1 MIWVVRRPVAT
12 WMIAIA
18 LLVFG
23 WVSYQRLPLN
33 LMPDLSYPTIT
44 VRTAADG
51 YAPEEV
57 ESQVS
62 QRIEESVATTPGLSK
77 LESRSKANGSDVI
90 LSFQWGTEMDQ
101 AIQNVREQLQVTQ
114 LPDDVERPLI
124 LRYDPTLDPIIRIA
138 LSKPV
143 EGSKEGTLAELRQLA
158 ERLLKKDLEAMD
170 GVAAVRIRGGFESE
184 TQVLVREDWL
194 MARQVTIEQVI
205 QTLQAENVNIP
216 GGSILEGRREY
227 LVRTLNAFQTV
238 EDIRAIKIRR
248 ADGVEIRLD
257 EVAEIKE
264 AYKERQ
270 VLSRLGGQEAVELE
284 IYKAADANIV
294 SIANQIKKRIGNP
307 EEIAQKKAMEQSM
320 ATQKGSRSSKGRR
333 GGRGRGG
340 RGGRGG
346 SEGSSKTIL
355 ETLPKDVSLTILED
369 QAIFIESA
377 INNLRSTAVLGA
389 ILAVIILFLFLKNFR
404 ATAIIGA
411 AIPMSIVVTFIP
423 MYLYDVSLNL
433 MSLGGLALGIGMLVD
448 NAVVALENIQVHLDN
463 GSDRKTAASE
473 GIKEVVTAIVSS
485 TLTTISV
492 FLPITFVEGVAGQ
505 IFGDLSLAVVF
516 SLMAS
521 LAVAIYF
528 VPMLAA
534 SEFAVGGAPSMTSFR
549 NRWTAISAFRSDFTT
564 LSGWQKWTWLLW
576 GVPRLIL
583 HLSLNLLS
591 VLFIYPTLGL
601 LWILFRLTGLVLPT
615 VQSLLLWFADRFG
628 KLYSVLDGIYQ
639 RWLPS
644 ILKRPSTIIAVV
656 ALSVLGAGWIGS
668 GLGATLIPEMKQG
681 RFAVDIELPI
691 GTPLSDTAQKSLT
704 LEQRLQSVEG
714 IENIYAIVGA
724 DSRVNARSGAG
735 EHSIRYLISTKGA
748 EIDEDEV
755 LSQTRKQI
763 EEFAQ
768 DSWKIGISRPAIFS
782 FDNPLELV
790 LYGLD
795 LNTLRRT
802 SEGLQ
807 DGMANID
814 SIKDVQNSMRAG
826 YPEIQIQYDRKLLR
840 QYNLST
846 SNAAQMVKSKVQGQK
861 ASTLSFGD
869 ERIDLTVRLV
879 EQDRQNIEK
888 LKSIN
893 INPAITPP
901 IPLSSVATFVET
913 EGPSEI
919 RRIDQQRA
927 AVLSANMEG
936 FDLSGA
942 TEDVQA
948 LLDTLDDTIQWEF
961 AGQSKEMGE
970 SLQSMQFALA
980 LAIFLVYV
988 IMASAFES
996 ILHPF
1001 VILFSVPLAIVGV
1014 IGGLWLL
1021 NMPISVISLI
1031 GTIVLA
1037 GVVVNNAI
1045 VLVDTI
1051 NRKRAEGL
1059 DKDTA
1064 IAEASKLRLRPIAIT
1079 TLTTVLGLLPLA
1091 LGYGEG
1097 AEIQQPLAWTIIA
1110 GLLSSTLLTLVVI
1123 PIVYKLLTQVF
1134 ERTTSVEEPAQ

>member
-90 LSFQWGTEMDQ
+90 LSFNWGTEMDQ

-114 LPDDVERPLI
+114 LADDVDRPLI

-138 LSKPV
+138 LSKPIQ
-143 EGSKEGTLAELRQLA
+143 GSKAGTLADLRQVA
-158 ERLLKKDLEAMD
+158 ERLIKKDLEAMD
-170 GVAAVRIRGGFESE
+170 GVAAVRIRGGFEAE
-184 TQVLVREDWL
+184 TQVLVHEDWL
-194 MARQVTIEQVI
+194 KARNVTIEQVI

-238 EDIRAIKIRR
+238 EDVRSIKIRR
-248 ADGVEIRLD
+248 SDGVEVRLD

-264 AYKERQ
+264 DYKERQ
-270 VLSRLGGQEAVELE
+270 VLSRLDGQEAVELE

-294 SIANQIKKRIGNP
+294 SIANQIKQRIGDP
-307 EEIAQKKAMEQSM
+307 EEIAQKKAMQASQPN
-320 ATQKGSRSSKGRR
+320 AQPQGRKGR
-333 GGRGRGG
+333 GGRDGKGG
-340 RGGRGG
+340 RGGRGSG
-346 SEGSSKTIL
+346 DVSSKTIL
-355 ETLPKDVSLTILED
+355 ETLPKDVSLTVLED
-369 QAIFIESA
+369 QAVFIEA
-377 INNLRSTAVLGA
+377 ALDNLRSTAVLGA
-389 ILAVIILFLFLKNFR
+389 LLAVVILFLFLKNFR

-448 NAVVALENIQVHLDN
+448 NAVVALENIQVHLDR

-516 SLMAS
+516 SLLAS
-521 LAVAIYF
+521 LGVAVYF

-534 SEFAVGGAPSMTSFR
+534 SEFRIQGTQSVGSFKS
-549 NRWTAISAFRSDFTT
+549 RWTAIDGFRND
-564 LSGWQKWTWLLW
+564 LNQLNGIQKLVWLIW
-576 GVPRLIL
+576 GIPRLVL
-583 HLSLNLLS
+583 HLILNLLS
-591 VLFIYPTLGL
+591 ILLVYPLLGL
-601 LWILFRLTGLVLPT
+601 FWVGFKLIRVVIPPIQSVLLVLAE
-615 VQSLLLWFADRFG
+615 QFG
-628 KLYSVLDGIYQ
+628 GLYSVLDRFYQ
-639 RWLPS
+639 GWLPA
-644 ILKRPSTIIAVV
+644 ILKRPSTVIAIV
-656 ALSVLGAGWIGS
+656 ALTVVGSGWIGS
-668 GLGATLIPEMKQG
+668 NLGATLLPEMKQG

-691 GTPLSDTAQKSLT
+691 GTPLSQTAATSLDIERTLQK
-704 LEQRLQSVEG
+704 VEG
-714 IENIYAIVGA
+714 IEHVYAIVGA

-735 EHSIRYLISTKGA
+735 EHSIRYLISTTMN
-748 EIDEDEV
+748 EEQVI
-755 LSQTRKQI
+755 TRTRGNI
-763 EEFAQ
+763 EGIAQ
-768 DSWKIGISRPAIFS
+768 NTWKVGISRPAIFS
-782 FDNPLELV
+782 FDNPLELI
-790 LYGLD
+790 LYAKD
-795 LNTLRRT
+795 LGTLRQT
-802 SEGLQ
+802 SESLKT
-807 DGMANID
+807 GMEQLPI
-814 SIKDVQNSMRAG
+814 IKDVQNSMRAG
-826 YPEIQIQYDRKLLR
+826 YPEIQIEYDRELLR

-846 SNAAQMVKSKVQGQK
+846 QTAAQMVKSKVQGQK
-861 ASTLSFGD
+861 ASSLSYGD
-869 ERIDLTVRLV
+869 ERIDLTVRLK
-879 EQDRQNIEK
+879 EEDRQNISK

-893 INPAITPP
+893 INPTINPA
-901 IPLSSVATFVET
+901 IPLSSVATFTET

-927 AVLSANMEG
+927 AVISANMNG

-942 TEDVQA
+942 TSEVQG
-948 LLDTLDDTIQWEF
+948 LLDGLDDSIQWEF

-970 SLQSMQFALA
+970 SLTSMQFALG

-1014 IGGLWLL
+1014 IFGLYFLQ
-1021 NMPISVISLI
+1021 MPISVISLI

-1051 NRKRAEGL
+1051 NRKRSEGL
-1059 DKDTA
+1059 DKDSA
-1064 IAEASKLRLRPIAIT
+1064 IYEAAKLRLRPIAIT

-1110 GLLSSTLLTLVVI
+1110 GLLSSTILTLVII
-1123 PIVYKLLTQVF
+1123 PIVYKTLTQIF
-1134 ERTTSVEEPAQ
+1134 ERPTTEVALEEAQ

>member
-62 QRIEESVATTPGLSK
+62 QRIEEAVATTPGLSK

-170 GVAAVRIRGGFESE
+170 GVAAVRIRGGFEAE

-238 EDIRAIKIRR
+238 DDIRAIKIRR
-248 ADGVEIRLD
+248 SDGVEIRLD

-294 SIANQIKKRIGNP
+294 GIANQIKKRIGNP

-320 ATQKGSRSSKGRR
+320 GTQSSSRSSKGRR
-333 GGRGRGG
+333 GGRGRG
-340 RGGRGG
+340 RGG
-346 SEGSSKTIL
+346 SESSKTIL

-377 INNLRSTAVLGA
+377 INNLRSTAILGA

-534 SEFAVGGAPSMTSFR
+534 SEFTVGGQPSMTSFR
-549 NRWTAISAFRSDFTT
+549 SRWTAIAAFRSDFSV

-576 GVPRLIL
+576 GVPRLLL

-591 VLFIYPTLGL
+591 VLFIYPTLGI
-601 LWILFRLTGLVLPT
+601 LWIVFTLGSATLPF
-615 VQSLLLWFADRFG
+615 VQSLLLWFAERFG
-628 KLYSVLDGIYQ
+628 GLYGILDGIYQ
-639 RWLPS
+639 NWLPS
-644 ILKRPSTIIAVV
+644 ILKRPSTVIAVV
-656 ALSVLGAGWIGS
+656 ALSVVGAGWIGS
-668 GLGATLIPEMKQG
+668 GLGATLLPEMKQG

-691 GTPLSDTAQKSLT
+691 GTPLSETAQKSLA
-704 LEQRLQSVEG
+704 LEQRLQNVEG
-714 IENIYAIVGA
+714 IEHVYAIVGA

-735 EHSIRYLISTKGA
+735 EHSIRYLVSINGT
-748 EIDEDEV
+748 EINEDEV
-755 LSQTRKQI
+755 LSATRQQL
-763 EEFAQ
+763 EEVAQ
-768 DSWKIGISRPAIFS
+768 DSWKVGISRPAIFS

-790 LYGLD
+790 LYGRD

-802 SEGLQ
+802 SEGLR

-869 ERIDLTVRLV
+869 ERIDLTVRLM
-879 EQDRQNIEK
+879 EQDRQNIDK

-893 INPAITPP
+893 INPVITPP

-942 TEDVQA
+942 TKDVQS
-948 LLDTLDDTIQWEF
+948 LLSTLDATIQWEF

-1014 IGGLWLL
+1014 IAGLWLL

-1051 NRKRAEGL
+1051 NRKRTEGL

-1064 IAEASKLRLRPIAIT
+1064 IAEAAKLRLRPIAIT

-1123 PIVYKLLTQVF
+1123 PIVYKLLTQIF
-1134 ERTTSVEEPAQ
+1134 EDATVATEEPAQ

>member
-44 VRTAADG
+44 VRTSADG

-90 LSFQWGTEMDQ
+90 LSFNWGTEMDQ
-101 AIQNVREQLQVTQ
+101 AIQNVREQLQITQ
-114 LPDDVERPLI
+114 FPEDVERPLI
-124 LRYDPTLDPIIRIA
+124 LRYDPTLDPIIRVA
-138 LSKPV
+138 LSKPI
-143 EGSKEGTLAELRQLA
+143 EGSKASTLADLRQTA
-158 ERLLKKDLEAMD
+158 ERLIKKDLEAMN
-170 GVAAVRIRGGFESE
+170 GVAAVRIRGGFEPE

-194 MARQVTIEQVI
+194 QARNVTIDQVI
-205 QTLQAENVNIP
+205 QTLQSENVNIP

-227 LVRTLNAFQTV
+227 LVRTLNAFQNVT
-238 EDIRAIKIRR
+238 DIREIKIRR
-248 ADGVEIRLD
+248 SDGVEIRLD
-257 EVAEIKE
+257 EVAEIRE
-264 AYKERQ
+264 GYKERQ
-270 VLSRLGGQEAVELE
+270 VLSRLDGQESVELE
-284 IYKAADANIV
+284 IYKSADANIV
-294 SIANQIKKRIGNP
+294 SIANQIKARIGNP
-307 EEIAQKKAMEQSM
+307 QDASFKKAISDAQYAINQEQKSWEWGYQDDSLD
-320 ATQKGSRSSKGRR
+320 TGN
-333 GGRGRGG
+333 
-340 RGGRGG
+340 
-346 SEGSSKTIL
+346 KTIR
-355 ETLPKDVSLTILED
+355 ESLPEDVSLTILED

-377 INNLRSTAVLGA
+377 LNNLRSTAFLGA
-389 ILAVIILFLFLKNFR
+389 LLAVVILFLFLRDFR

-473 GIKEVVTAIVSS
+473 GIREVATASVSS

-516 SLMAS
+516 SLLAS
-521 LAVAIYF
+521 LGVAIYF

-534 SEFAVGGAPSMTSFR
+534 SEFSLQGQQSIGALRSK
-549 NRWTAISAFRSDFTT
+549 WTAVHTFKADFVS
-564 LSGWQKWTWLLW
+564 LSGWKKWLWLLW
-576 GVPRLIL
+576 GLPRFGLHLFLNVLSICTVYPFFGSVWLFFRCLDLIL
-583 HLSLNLLS
+583 P
-591 VLFIYPTLGL
+591 PTRGIL
-601 LWILFRLTGLVLPT
+601 LWV
-615 VQSLLLWFADRFG
+615 ADQFN
-628 KLYSVLDGIYQ
+628 KLYQQIHNVYR
-639 RWLPS
+639 RWIPS
-644 ILKRPSTIIAVV
+644 ILHRPSTVIAIV
-656 ALSVLGAGWIGS
+656 ALVVVGS
-668 GLGATLIPEMKQG
+668 GWLGSKLGATLLPEMKQG
-681 RFAVDIELPI
+681 RFSVDVELPI
-691 GTPLSDTAQKSLT
+691 GTPLAQTATTSLA
-704 LEQRLQSVEG
+704 LEKQIQDIEG
-714 IENIYAIVGA
+714 IEHVYAIVGA
-724 DSRVNARSGAG
+724 DSRVNGRSGAG
-735 EHSIRYLISTKGA
+735 EHSIRYLISTFSN
-748 EIDEDEV
+748 EDLV
-755 LSQTRKQI
+755 TAKTRSAI
-763 EEFAQ
+763 ENLAQ
-768 DSWKIGISRPAIFS
+768 DTWKIGISKPAIFS

-790 LYGLD
+790 LFAKD
-795 LNTLRRT
+795 LRILRETSDTLR
-802 SEGLQ
+802 Q
-807 DGMANID
+807 KMASLD
-814 SIKDVQNSMRAG
+814 SIKDVQGSMRAG
-826 YPEIQIQYDRKLLR
+826 YPEIQIQYDRHLLR

-846 SNAAQMVKSKVQGQK
+846 SNAAQVVKRKVQGQK

-869 ERIDLTVRLV
+869 ERIDLTVRLM
-879 EQDRQNIEK
+879 EQDRQNINR
-888 LKSIN
+888 LKNIN
-893 INPAITPP
+893 INPAITPA
-901 IPLSSVATFVET
+901 IPLASVASFSET

-927 AVLSANMEG
+927 AVISANIEG
-936 FDLSGA
+936 FDLSRVTA
-942 TEDVQA
+942 DVQD
-948 LLDTLDDTIQWEF
+948 LLFGLDDSVQWQF
-961 AGQSKEMGE
+961 SGQSKEMGE
-970 SLQSMQFALA
+970 SLTSMQFALG

-1014 IGGLWLL
+1014 IFGLWLL
-1021 NMPISVISLI
+1021 QMPISVISLI

-1051 NRKRAEGL
+1051 NRKRTQGL

-1064 IAEASKLRLRPIAIT
+1064 IFEAANLRLRPIAIT

-1097 AEIQQPLAWTIIA
+1097 SEIQQPLAWTIIA
-1110 GLLSSTLLTLVVI
+1110 GLLSSTILTLVII
-1123 PIVYKLLTQVF
+1123 PIVYKLLTQIF
-1134 ERTTSVEEPAQ
+1134 ERTPVLDIQS

>member
-138 LSKPV
+138 LSKPI
-143 EGSKEGTLAELRQLA
+143 EGSKEGTLADLRQIA
-158 ERLLKKDLEAMD
+158 ERLIKKDLEAMD
-170 GVAAVRIRGGFESE
+170 GVAAVRIRGGFEAE

-238 EDIRAIKIRR
+238 DDIRNIKIRR

-257 EVAEIKE
+257 EVAEIQE
-264 AYKERQ
+264 DYKERQ
-270 VLSRLGGQEAVELE
+270 VLSRLDGQEAVELE

-294 SIANQIKKRIGNP
+294 SIANQIKARIGDP
-307 EEIAQKKAMEQSM
+307 EEIAKKKAMAKQSPPSSS
-320 ATQKGSRSSKGRR
+320 SRGK
-333 GGRGRGG
+333 RGRGG
-340 RGGRGG
+340 RGGRGRG
-346 SEGSSKTIL
+346 ADSGDVSSKTIL
-355 ETLPKDVSLTILED
+355 ETLPSEVSLTVLED
-369 QAIFIESA
+369 QAVFIEAA

-389 ILAVIILFLFLKNFR
+389 FLAVVILFLFLKNFR

-463 GSDRKTAASE
+463 GSNRKDAASE

-516 SLMAS
+516 SLLAS
-521 LAVAIYF
+521 LGVAIYF

-534 SEFAVGGAPSMTSFR
+534 SEFAIESTQSIGSFR
-549 NRWTAISAFRSDFTT
+549 DRWGSVQSFKEDFRKLT
-564 LSGWQKWTWLLW
+564 GWKKWLWLLW
-576 GVPRLIL
+576 GIPRFAL
-583 HLSLNLLS
+583 HLLLNIIS
-591 VLFIYPTLGL
+591 VLMLYPILATLWVSFTLKDFIVPP
-601 LWILFRLTGLVLPT
+601 I
-615 VQSLLLWFADRFG
+615 QKLLLWFAEMFGGFYTILDRF
-628 KLYSVLDGIYQ
+628 YQ

-644 ILKRPSTIIAVV
+644 ILRRPSTVIALVALAVV
-656 ALSVLGAGWIGS
+656 GS
-668 GLGATLIPEMKQG
+668 GWVGSNLGATLLPEMKQG
-681 RFAVDIELPI
+681 RFSVDIDLPI
-691 GTPLSDTAQKSLT
+691 GTPLSETAQKSLQ
-704 LEQRLQSVEG
+704 LEQQIERIDG
-714 IENIYAIVGA
+714 IEHVYAIVGA
-724 DSRVNARSGAG
+724 DSRVSARSGAG
-735 EHSIRYLISTKGA
+735 EHSLRYLISTTDNEDLVMRNTRKT
-748 EIDEDEV
+748 IDE
-755 LSQTRKQI
+755 I
-763 EEFAQ
+763 AQ
-768 DSWKIGISRPAIFS
+768 PTWKVGISRPAIFS
-782 FDNPLELV
+782 FDNPLELI
-790 LYGLD
+790 LYGKD

-802 SEGLQ
+802 SDNLRDNMTQ
-807 DGMANID
+807 LDA
-814 SIKDVQNSMRAG
+814 IKDVQNSMRAG
-826 YPEIQIQYDRKLLR
+826 YPEIQIQYDRELLR

-846 SNAAQMVKSKVQGQK
+846 SNAAQIVKNKVQGQK

-869 ERIDLTVRLV
+869 ERIDLTVRLI

-888 LKSIN
+888 LKNIN
-893 INPAITPP
+893 INPSITPS

-927 AVLSANMEG
+927 AVISANMDG

-942 TEDVQA
+942 TDEVTT
-948 LLDTLDDTIQWEF
+948 LLSDLEDTIQWEF

-1014 IGGLWLL
+1014 IAGLWLL
-1021 NMPISVISLI
+1021 DLPISVISLI
-1031 GTIVLA
+1031 GTIVLS

-1051 NRKRAEGL
+1051 NRKRKQGL

-1064 IAEASKLRLRPIAIT
+1064 ISEAAKLRLRPIAIT

-1123 PIVYKLLTQVF
+1123 PIVYKLLTQIF
-1134 ERTTSVEEPAQ
+1134 ERPSSTYMEETP

>member
-1 MIWVVRRPVAT
+1 VIWVVRRPVAT

-138 LSKPV
+138 LSKPI
-143 EGSKEGTLAELRQLA
+143 EGSKEGTLADLRQIA
-158 ERLLKKDLEAMD
+158 ERLIKKDLEAMD
-170 GVAAVRIRGGFESE
+170 GVAAVRIRGGFEAE
-184 TQVLVREDWL
+184 TQVLVREDWM
-194 MARQVTIEQVI
+194 MARQVTIDQVI

-238 EDIRAIKIRR
+238 DDIRNIKIRR
-248 ADGVEIRLD
+248 TDGVEIRLD

-264 AYKERQ
+264 GYKERQ
-270 VLSRLGGQEAVELE
+270 VLSRLDGQEAVELE

-294 SIANQIKKRIGNP
+294 SIANQIKARIGDP
-307 EEIAQKKAMEQSM
+307 EEIAKKKAIAEQSPSSSNGRG
-320 ATQKGSRSSKGRR
+320 KRSGNRGRK
-333 GGRGRGG
+333 GRGRGG
-340 RGGRGG
+340 PDSGDV
-346 SEGSSKTIL
+346 SSKTIL
-355 ETLPKDVSLTILED
+355 ETLPSEVSLTVLED
-369 QAIFIESA
+369 QAVFIESA

-389 ILAVIILFLFLKNFR
+389 FLAVVILFLFLKNFR

-423 MYLYDVSLNL
+423 MYIYDVSLNL

-463 GSDRKTAASE
+463 GSSRKDAASE

-492 FLPITFVEGVAGQ
+492 FLPITFVEGIAGQ

-516 SLMAS
+516 SLLAS
-521 LAVAIYF
+521 LGVAIYF

-534 SEFAVGGAPSMTSFR
+534 SEFTIESTQSIASFR
-549 NRWTAISAFRSDFTT
+549 ERWTSVQSFKEDFSKLT
-564 LSGWQKWTWLLW
+564 GWHKWLWLLW
-576 GVPRLIL
+576 GIPRFAL
-583 HLSLNLLS
+583 HLLLNIIAVVML
-591 VLFIYPTLGL
+591 YPILGTLWVVFKLQGFVVPP
-601 LWILFRLTGLVLPT
+601 IQKV
-615 VQSLLLWFADRFG
+615 LLWFAEIFG
-628 KLYSVLDGIYQ
+628 GFYAVLDRAYQ

-644 ILKRPSTIIAVV
+644 ILLRPSTVIATV
-656 ALSVLGAGWIGS
+656 ALAVIGS
-668 GLGATLIPEMKQG
+668 GWVGSRLGATLLPEMKQG
-681 RFAVDIELPI
+681 RFSVDIDLPI
-691 GTPLSDTAQKSLT
+691 GTPLMETAQKSLQI
-704 LEQRLQSVEG
+704 EQQIERIDG
-714 IENIYAIVGA
+714 IEHVYAIVGA
-724 DSRVNARSGAG
+724 DSRVSARSGAG
-735 EHSIRYLISTKGA
+735 EHSIRYLISTT
-748 EIDEDEV
+748 ENEEVVMTDTRNSIDEM
-755 LSQTRKQI
+755 
-763 EEFAQ
+763 AQ
-768 DSWKIGISRPAIFS
+768 STWKVGVSRPAIFS
-782 FDNPLELV
+782 FDNPLELI
-790 LYGLD
+790 LYGKD

-802 SEGLQ
+802 SDNLRDNMTQ
-807 DGMANID
+807 LDA
-814 SIKDVQNSMRAG
+814 IKDVQNSMRAG
-826 YPEIQIQYDRKLLR
+826 YPEIQIQYDRELLR

-869 ERIDLTVRLV
+869 ERIDLTVRLI
-879 EQDRQNIEK
+879 ERDRQNIEK
-888 LKSIN
+888 LKNIN
-893 INPAITPP
+893 INPTITPA

-927 AVLSANMEG
+927 AVISANIDG

-942 TEDVQA
+942 TDDVQA
-948 LLDTLDDTIQWEF
+948 LLSDLEDSIQWEF

-1014 IGGLWLL
+1014 IAGLWLL
-1021 NMPISVISLI
+1021 ELPISVISLI
-1031 GTIVLA
+1031 GTIVLS

-1051 NRKRAEGL
+1051 NRKRAQGL

-1064 IAEASKLRLRPIAIT
+1064 ISEAAKLRLRPIAIT

-1110 GLLSSTLLTLVVI
+1110 GLLSSTLLTLIVI
-1123 PIVYKLLTQVF
+1123 PIVYKLLTQMF
-1134 ERTTSVEEPAQ
+1134 ERPNIINVEDAQ

>member
-114 LPDDVERPLI
+114 LADDVERPLI

-138 LSKPV
+138 LSKPI
-143 EGSKEGTLAELRQLA
+143 EGSKEGTLADLRQIA
-158 ERLLKKDLEAMD
+158 ERLIKKDLEAMD
-170 GVAAVRIRGGFESE
+170 GVAAVRIRGGFEPE

-194 MARQVTIEQVI
+194 MARNITIEQVI

-238 EDIRAIKIRR
+238 DDIRDIKIRR
-248 ADGVEIRLD
+248 ADGVEVRLD
-257 EVAEIKE
+257 EVAEINE
-264 AYKERQ
+264 AYKDRQ
-270 VLSRLGGQEAVELE
+270 VLSRLDGQEAVELE

-294 SIANQIKKRIGNP
+294 SIANQIKARIGDP
-307 EEIAQKKAMEQSM
+307 TEIAKKKAMAEKAPQQSS
-320 ATQKGSRSSKGRR
+320 TRR

-340 RGGRGG
+340 RGGSGDV
-346 SEGSSKTIL
+346 SSKTIL
-355 ETLPKDVSLTILED
+355 ETLPKEVSLTVLED
-369 QAIFIESA
+369 QAVFIEAA

-521 LAVAIYF
+521 LGVAIYF

-534 SEFAVGGAPSMTSFR
+534 SEFSIDSTQSVGSFK
-549 NRWTAISAFRSDFTT
+549 NRWTSVTAFRTDFTS
-564 LSGWQKWTWLLW
+564 LSGWKKWVWLLW
-576 GVPRLIL
+576 GVPRFVL
-583 HLSLNLLS
+583 HLALNLIA
-591 VLFIYPTLGL
+591 VLTIYPVLGV
-601 LWILFRLTGLVLPT
+601 LWVFFRLKGLVLPPI
-615 VQSLLLWFADRFG
+615 QSLLLWFAEQFGGFYGLLDRF
-628 KLYSVLDGIYQ
+628 YQ
-639 RWLPS
+639 RWLPA
-644 ILKRPSTIIAVV
+644 ILKRPSTIIAIV
-656 ALSVLGAGWIGS
+656 ALSVLGSGWLGS
-668 GLGATLIPEMKQG
+668 RLGATLLPEMKQG

-691 GTPLSDTAQKSLT
+691 GTPLTQTAETSLT
-704 LEQRLQSVEG
+704 LERQLKTIEG
-714 IENIYAIVGA
+714 IEHVYAIVGA

-735 EHSIRYLISTKGA
+735 EHSIRYLISTTA
-748 EIDEDEV
+748 NENAVIE
-755 LSQTRKQI
+755 QTRSGI
-763 EEFAQ
+763 DNLAQ
-768 DSWKIGISRPAIFS
+768 DSWKVGISRPAIFS
-782 FDNPLELV
+782 FDNPLELI
-790 LYGLD
+790 LYGKD
-795 LNTLRRT
+795 LNTLKRT
-802 SEGLQ
+802 ATSLQ
-807 DGMANID
+807 ENMNQLDT
-814 SIKDVQNSMRAG
+814 IKDVQSSMRAG
-826 YPEIQIQYDRKLLR
+826 YPEIQIQYDRNLLR

-846 SNAAQMVKSKVQGQK
+846 TNAAQMVKSKVQGQK

-879 EQDRQNIEK
+879 EQDRQNIEQ

-893 INPAITPP
+893 VNPAINPA

-942 TEDVQA
+942 TLAVQD
-948 LLDTLDDTIQWEF
+948 LLADLDDSIQWEF

-970 SLQSMQFALA
+970 SLTSMQFALG

-1014 IGGLWLL
+1014 IAGLWLL
-1021 NMPISVISLI
+1021 QMPISVISLI

-1051 NRKRAEGL
+1051 NRKRQDGL
-1059 DKDTA
+1059 DKDSA
-1064 IAEASKLRLRPIAIT
+1064 IFEAAKLRLRPIAIT

-1123 PIVYKLLTQVF
+1123 PIVYKILTQVF
-1134 ERTTSVEEPAQ
+1134 ETSTVSEEPQV